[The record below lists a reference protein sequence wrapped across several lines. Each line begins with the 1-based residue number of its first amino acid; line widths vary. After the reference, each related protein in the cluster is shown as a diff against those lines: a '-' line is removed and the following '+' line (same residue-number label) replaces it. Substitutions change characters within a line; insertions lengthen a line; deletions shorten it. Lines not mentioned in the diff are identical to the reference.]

1 MHFEG
6 RMNEEKKLSFKIW
19 MKFLSQGRYR
29 KIYFFKKIEKN
40 KRILKAKIIFSEG
53 RRHFSE
59 IKK

>member
-1 MHFEG
+1 
-6 RMNEEKKLSFKIW
+6 